1 MAATPVASAS
11 GADCEPPVDRRTEL
25 VDDGLEQPFEP
36 APGLSVSRWGWQ
48 GRLLN
53 EARLDLHI
61 YVTQNPSSLEGLLLY
76 AADRLDAEAV
86 REFTR
91 RAPHLLRALVE
102 RPEAPLSQLLA
113 RVAELEAQDT
123 ERERPNADAA
133 AIPVPS
139 PVRRSIPASRIIGR
153 S

>member
-1 MAATPVASAS
+1 VLLNIQTKTDLQLDASIRSIAATPVSSAVGIDGDPPHDH
-11 GADCEPPVDRRTEL
+11 GAAQVDEGQDR
-25 VDDGLEQPFEP
+25 PFEA
-36 APGLSVSRWGWQ
+36 APGLTASRWGWQ

-61 YVTQNPSSLEGLLLY
+61 YVTQNPNSLEALLLY
-76 AADRLDAEAV
+76 AADRLEAEAV
-86 REFTR
+86 GEFTR

-123 ERERPNADAA
+123 
-133 AIPVPS
+133 
-139 PVRRSIPASRIIGR
+139 
-153 S
+153 